1 MMERSSAPGFDP
13 AQTAEVAGHNG
24 RMSLLR
30 RPLLLAP
37 LWLVAALAAAQP
49 AYFPPRGDWQRA
61 EPAAV
66 GLDAAKLAE
75 AVAYAQAHDNPAPRD
90 QALALAQSFGKA
102 EPYFGGQIGPTRE
115 RAAINGLVIRRG
127 RVVAEWGDTRRV
139 DMSHS
144 ITKTFLSTVVGLA
157 WQQGLIRSTDDRAA
171 DYMPP
176 GVDLFASPKNAPI
189 TWEQLLR
196 QTSDWQGT
204 LWGKPDWADRPVGKT
219 PEDWPHRPVH
229 APGTHYKYND
239 VRVNV
244 LALAALQV
252 WRRPLPE
259 VLREQVMDP
268 IGASSRWRW
277 HGYENSWVELDGQ
290 RLQSVSGGGHWGGGM
305 FIDAWDLA
313 RFGYLFLR
321 QGEWNGRQLLSRDWI
336 NKARAPGPA
345 NAEYGYCNWFLNTG
359 RKALPAAPE
368 SSVTFRGNG
377 QNIVYI
383 DWENDVVAVVRW
395 IDNGPALNEFVGKL
409 LGAVRG

>member
-1 MMERSSAPGFDP
+1 MSMM
-13 AQTAEVAGHNG
+13 
-24 RMSLLR
+24 R
-30 RPLLLAP
+30 RTLLLAP
-37 LWLVAALAAAQP
+37 FWLAAAQAVAQS

-157 WQQGLIRSTDDRAA
+157 WQQGLIGSTDDRAA
-171 DYMPP
+171 DAMPP

-189 TWEQLLR
+189 TWEHLLR

-219 PEDWPHRPVH
+219 PQDWPSRPVH
-229 APGTHYKYND
+229 APGTHYK
-239 VRVNV
+239 
-244 LALAALQV
+244 
-252 WRRPLPE
+252 
-259 VLREQVMDP
+259 
-268 IGASSRWRW
+268 
-277 HGYENSWVELDGQ
+277 
-290 RLQSVSGGGHWGGGM
+290 
-305 FIDAWDLA
+305 
-313 RFGYLFLR
+313 
-321 QGEWNGRQLLSRDWI
+321 
-336 NKARAPGPA
+336 
-345 NAEYGYCNWFLNTG
+345 
-359 RKALPAAPE
+359 
-368 SSVTFRGNG
+368 
-377 QNIVYI
+377 
-383 DWENDVVAVVRW
+383 
-395 IDNGPALNEFVGKL
+395 
-409 LGAVRG
+409 